1 MNCKEEEC
9 YKESRNEKL
18 EKLKVDDL
26 RVGEKLFEKFLN
38 DNKGDV
44 QKFLKIKIYDK
55 RPMHMMDPI
64 LDDIIYGLMSK
75 YNLEQFERAKNIF
88 NWFIQNKKDI
98 CSQLPHLPALHF
110 SLIFEAGRFLKGFCV
125 FWQRFNKAF

>member
-9 YKESRNEKL
+9 YKESRNENL

-75 YNLEQFERAKNIF
+75 YNLEQNERAKNIF

-110 SLIFEAGRFLKGFCV
+110 SLIRF
-125 FWQRFNKAF
+125 